1 MYSRELIP
9 GLHFI
14 TSSNSYIL
22 YDDMI
27 NYSRRIEVNDIMD
40 FSHFI
45 RSWINDKCLAEL
57 VIDHPEKY
65 PNIINGLYRVYRTYT
80 I

>member
-27 NYSRRIEVNDIMD
+27 N
-40 FSHFI
+40 FI

-65 PNIINGLYRVYRTYT
+65 PNIINGLYRVYRTY
-80 I
+80 II